1 LVPGASAAAALAT
14 VATPTTATMGTRK
27 GKPSKLVMEHSPFSF
42 AEAETPPE
50 FLLFLRNFR
59 NS

>member
-1 LVPGASAAAALAT
+1 VPGASAAAALAT

-42 AEAETPPE
+42 TEAKTPPKISP
-50 FLLFLRNFR
+50 FFG
-59 NS
+59 SS